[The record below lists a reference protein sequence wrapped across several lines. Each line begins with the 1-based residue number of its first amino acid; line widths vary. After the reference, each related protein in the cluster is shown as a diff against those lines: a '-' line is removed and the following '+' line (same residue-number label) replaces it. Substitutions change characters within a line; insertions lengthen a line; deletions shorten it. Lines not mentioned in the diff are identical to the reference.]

1 MTYITLIRHGQTD
14 WNKKA
19 LIQGHI
25 DNPLNET
32 GRSQAL
38 LACEK
43 LKKLDRYD
51 IIISSPLLRAF
62 ETGRIISQNIGY
74 NIPII
79 QYDAI
84 IERDFGELEG
94 QLVCQES
101 YKKIFD
107 ESAKGLETLKELQSR
122 ALKAIKSI
130 DNMYK
135 DKRIIVTTHSHFIKG
150 LISALDPEFDFTFT
164 LENSSLTNVEVN
176 NGKIRLI
183 EYNL

>member
-32 GRSQAL
+32 GRRQAL

-79 QYDAI
+79 QY
-84 IERDFGELEG
+84 
-94 QLVCQES
+94 
-101 YKKIFD
+101 
-107 ESAKGLETLKELQSR
+107 
-122 ALKAIKSI
+122 
-130 DNMYK
+130 
-135 DKRIIVTTHSHFIKG
+135 
-150 LISALDPEFDFTFT
+150 
-164 LENSSLTNVEVN
+164 
-176 NGKIRLI
+176 
-183 EYNL
+183 